1 MTTPDPITKARPRT
15 DRLVASP
22 YGLGSATTGARQHS
36 QPSGKIPYQVKTD
49 AKWGHFGPPRR
60 GHCKLPLSAAR
71 AADRGAE
78 ATGASTPLTSHD
90 KGPIRGAGFRS
101 FADCWR
107 AIRLHRRGFW
117 LVGDSSGSR

>member
-60 GHCKLPLSAAR
+60 GHCKLPLSL
-71 AADRGAE
+71 G
-78 ATGASTPLTSHD
+78 GTPLGRREVRVAWT
-90 KGPIRGAGFRS
+90 RS
-101 FADCWR
+101 EIWR
-107 AIRLHRRGFW
+107 RRRGQTTTKSSSDN
-117 LVGDSSGSR
+117 DS

>member
-60 GHCKLPLSAAR
+60 GHCKLPLSR
-71 AADRGAE
+71 ASSPER
-78 ATGASTPLTSHD
+78 TPRRPLTSNGTSAPQTVLGTH
-90 KGPIRGAGFRS
+90 
-101 FADCWR
+101 
-107 AIRLHRRGFW
+107 
-117 LVGDSSGSR
+117 